1 MFNRGG
7 QKRTI
12 ELGCGF
18 RIVGHPR
25 EVEGKLKIHK
35 KRCSACSEFDTK
47 VPEFSREAGD
57 INGWNGCKGDK
68 KTTKMMTTAFVNGV
82 KSDYLVDASSIAE
95 ATKKVKLV
103 SSLIDDGCD
112 SESESESSESS
123 ESSDSDDE
131 DPDPQHRKLVNDIIK
146 LAHRWEGEI
155 RNFVSNKYSGCEL
168 ASFPTEKLTI
178 LIKVMNQ
185 QIIDK
190 QREEQIIMSCIDCS
204 ITKEMALK
212 TIKIKYPHLYEDVE
226 NNWDEYYKK
235 YLESKSA

>member
-47 VPEFSREAGD
+47 VPEFSREAGV
-57 INGWNGCKGDK
+57 INGWNGCRGGK
-68 KTTKMMTTAFVNGV
+68 KTTKMMTTAFVNGEM
-82 KSDYLVDASSIAE
+82 SDYLVDASSIAE
-95 ATKKVKLV
+95 ANEKVKLI
-103 SSLIDDGCD
+103 SSL
-112 SESESESSESS
+112 EEEKLNSESS

-131 DPDPQHRKLVNDIIK
+131 DPDPQHRKLVKDIIK

-155 RNFVSNKYSGCEL
+155 LNLASNKYSGCGL
-168 ASFPTEKLTI
+168 AALPTEKLFL

-185 QIIDK
+185 QISDK
-190 QREEQIIMSCIDCS
+190 QREEKIIMSCIDCS
-204 ITKEMALK
+204 ITKEMALE

-226 NNWDEYYKK
+226 NNWDKYHKK
-235 YLESKSA
+235 YLETKKA

>member
-123 ESSDSDDE
+123 DSDDE
-131 DPDPQHRKLVNDIIK
+131 EEDEHTKLVNDIIK

-235 YLESKSA
+235 YL